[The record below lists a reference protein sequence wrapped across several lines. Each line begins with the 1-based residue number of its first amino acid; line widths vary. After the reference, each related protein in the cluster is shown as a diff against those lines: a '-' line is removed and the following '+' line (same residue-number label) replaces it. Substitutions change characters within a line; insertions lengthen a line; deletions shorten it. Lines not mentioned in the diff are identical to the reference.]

1 MNLRDI
7 YLLSPEL
14 SVAILA
20 AVVITVDLMVRNKR
34 VLPIITFV
42 GLLVP
47 LYFSI
52 QLWGVGREQAFSGT
66 FHLVNCPFLAV
77 IVAKVTPN

>member
-1 MNLRDI
+1 MTLHDI

-34 VLPIITFV
+34 ILPIIAFV
-42 GLLVP
+42 DYWFLSTSVFSFGTSDLSKHFLV
-47 LYFSI
+47 LFKWTA
-52 QLWGVGREQAFSGT
+52 LA
-66 FHLVNCPFLAV
+66 CFLS
-77 IVAKVTPN
+77 T